1 MVQKSLDVANKL
13 EKDGIGVEVV
23 RESCEGDSL
32 LSLTFPLVHI
42 NKGDLMTY
50 FR

>member
-32 LSLTFPLVHI
+32 ISLTAFPLF
-42 NKGDLMTY
+42 NY
-50 FR
+50 FLY